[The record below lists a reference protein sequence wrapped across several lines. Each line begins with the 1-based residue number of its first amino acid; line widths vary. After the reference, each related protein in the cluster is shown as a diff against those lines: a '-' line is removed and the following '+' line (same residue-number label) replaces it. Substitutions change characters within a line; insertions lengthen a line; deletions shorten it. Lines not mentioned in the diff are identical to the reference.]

1 MAAFLLYFP
10 AAVLSQ
16 SEISGGHLR
25 GRVLDPTGAVLPGA
39 TITVKNLDT
48 SIERQVTSDDVGEY
62 RILRLPPGTYSV
74 MASTKETWTITEN
87 GKETVFGYMPTYFPG
102 VSKGSRHAA

>member
-1 MAAFLLYFP
+1 MLKMRFTPRMLMAAFLLYFP

-48 SIERQVTSDDVGEY
+48 SIERQVTSDDVGNFRFLLLQPADYEI
-62 RILRLPPGTYSV
+62 RVQLAQFATYV
-74 MASTKETWTITEN
+74 R
-87 GKETVFGYMPTYFPG
+87 P
-102 VSKGSRHAA
+102 R